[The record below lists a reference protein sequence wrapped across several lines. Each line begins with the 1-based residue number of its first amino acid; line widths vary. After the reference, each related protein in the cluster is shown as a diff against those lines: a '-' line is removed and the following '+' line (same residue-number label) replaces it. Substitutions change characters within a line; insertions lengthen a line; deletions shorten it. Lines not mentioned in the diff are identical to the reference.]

1 MDLYGTDSEALVT
14 LSAVTPPD
22 FPPQVLGR
30 LIYVPAYRA
39 VLFDFFGTLTRS
51 VQRGPQHAEI
61 ARSLGCDPEAVVG
74 VLDRSFR
81 ARARGLFGSAE
92 ATLRWVSEQAG
103 GRPTQAVLRSALAAR
118 VDALEADTRLRPD
131 AVTALYALKRRG
143 LATAL
148 VSDCT
153 HELPA
158 FLPRLPVA
166 PLLDA
171 SIFSVEVGRCK
182 PDPLIYLTAC
192 MELGVRPEECLYIGD
207 GGSREL
213 TGATEVG
220 MTAIRLAAPDLA
232 THLVFDPDA
241 AFTGPSIGSLIEVL
255 SLIDRVPV
263 LV

>member
-1 MDLYGTDSEALVT
+1 MLT
-14 LSAVTPPD
+14 
-22 FPPQVLGR
+22 
-30 LIYVPAYRA
+30 YRA

-61 ARSLGCDPEAVVG
+61 ARTLGCEPEAVVG

-103 GRPTQAVLRSALAAR
+103 GRPEPAQLRAAMAAR
-118 VDALEADTRLRPD
+118 IDALHTDTRLRPD
-131 AVTALYALKRRG
+131 AVSALRTLKRRG
-143 LATAL
+143 LATAV

-158 FLPRLPVA
+158 FLPQLPVA

-171 SIFSVEVGRCK
+171 FVYSVEVGRCK
-182 PDPLIYLTAC
+182 PDPLMYLTAC
-192 MELGVRPEECLYIGD
+192 RELGVLPEECIYVGD
-207 GGSREL
+207 GGSHEL
-213 TGATEVG
+213 TGAAEVG
-220 MTAIRLAAPDLA
+220 MTAVRLAAPDLA
-232 THLVFDPDA
+232 DHLVFDADA
-241 AFTGPSIGSLIEVL
+241 AFTGLVVSSLTEVEGL
-255 SLIDRVPV
+255 LDRIAVPA

>member
-1 MDLYGTDSEALVT
+1 
-14 LSAVTPPD
+14 
-22 FPPQVLGR
+22 
-30 LIYVPAYRA
+30 
-39 VLFDFFGTLTRS
+39 
-51 VQRGPQHAEI
+51 
-61 ARSLGCDPEAVVG
+61 VVG

-103 GRPTQAVLRSALAAR
+103 GRPKQAQLQAAMAAR
-118 VDALEADTRLRPD
+118 IDALQSDTRLRPD
-131 AVTALYALKRRG
+131 AVTALYALKRLG

-148 VSDCT
+148 ISDCT

-158 FLPRLPVA
+158 FFPRLPVA
-166 PLLDA
+166 PLLDV

-182 PDPLIYLTAC
+182 PDPLIYLAAC
-192 MELGVRPEECLYIGD
+192 RELGVLPEECLYIGD

-220 MTAIRLAAPDLA
+220 MTAVRLAAPDLA
-232 THLVFDPDA
+232 NHLVFDPDA
-241 AFTGPSIGSLIEVL
+241 DFTGPAIGCLMEVL
-255 SLIDRVPV
+255 GLIDERVPA

>member
-1 MDLYGTDSEALVT
+1 M
-14 LSAVTPPD
+14 TP
-22 FPPQVLGR
+22 
-30 LIYVPAYRA
+30 YRA
-39 VLFDFFGTLTRS
+39 VVFDFFGTLTRS

-61 ARSLGCDPEAVVG
+61 ARNLGCDPDAVVN

-103 GRPTQAVLRSALAAR
+103 GRPEQTQLRAAITAR
-118 VDALEADTRLRPD
+118 VDALRADTHLRPE
-131 AVTALYALKRRG
+131 AVTALYAIKRLG
-143 LATAL
+143 LSTAL
-148 VSDCT
+148 ISDCT

-158 FLPRLPVA
+158 FLPSLPVA

-182 PDPLIYLTAC
+182 PDPLIYLAAC
-192 MELGVRPEECLYIGD
+192 RELGVLPEECLYVGD

-213 TGATEVG
+213 TGATQVG
-220 MTAIRLAAPDLA
+220 MTAVRLAAPDLA
-232 THLVFDPDA
+232 DHLVFDADA
-241 AFTGPSIGSLIEVL
+241 EFTGPAIGSLMEIL
-255 SLIDRVPV
+255 GLIDERVPV

>member
-1 MDLYGTDSEALVT
+1 MPE
-14 LSAVTPPD
+14 
-22 FPPQVLGR
+22 
-30 LIYVPAYRA
+30 YRA

-51 VQRGPQHAEI
+51 VKRGPQHAQI
-61 ARSLGCDPEAVVG
+61 ARILGCDPEAVVG

-103 GRPTQAVLRSALAAR
+103 GRPEQAQVRAAIAAR
-118 VDALEADTRLRPD
+118 VKALRADTRLRAD
-131 AVTALYALKRRG
+131 AVTTLYALKRLG
-143 LATAL
+143 LSTAV

-182 PDPLIYLTAC
+182 PDPLIYLAAC
-192 MELGVRPEECLYIGD
+192 RELGVLPEECLYIGD

-213 TGATEVG
+213 TGASEIG
-220 MTAIRLAAPDLA
+220 MTAVRLAAPDLA
-232 THLVFDPDA
+232 DHLVFDPDA
-241 AFTGPSIGSLIEVL
+241 DFTGRSIGSLMGVL
-255 SLIDRVPV
+255 GLIDERVPA

>member
-1 MDLYGTDSEALVT
+1 M
-14 LSAVTPPD
+14 
-22 FPPQVLGR
+22 
-30 LIYVPAYRA
+30 PAYRA
-39 VLFDFFGTLTRS
+39 VVFDFFGTLTRS

-61 ARSLGCDPEAVVG
+61 ARNLGCDPEAVVG

-103 GRPTQAVLRSALAAR
+103 GRPETAQLRAAMAAR
-118 VDALEADTRLRPD
+118 IEALQTDTRLRPD
-131 AVTALYALKRRG
+131 AVTALYALKRLG
-143 LATAL
+143 LATA
-148 VSDCT
+148 VISDCT

-182 PDPLIYLTAC
+182 PDPLIYLAAC
-192 MELGVRPEECLYIGD
+192 RELGVQPQECLYVGD

-220 MTAIRLAAPDLA
+220 MTAVRLTTPDLA
-232 THLVFDPDA
+232 DHLVFDADDE
-241 AFTGPSIGSLIEVL
+241 FTGPSIGSLMEVL
-255 SLIDRVPV
+255 GLVDERVPV